1 MFRKRSIDVLTAADR
16 LGQGIALIDVRTKDE
31 WRDGHVSGAVRVS
44 LASLPNRKDSLQ
56 RQYADRYVMVICR
69 SGSRSAHAVNV
80 LRDMGIPALNVKGG
94 INAWKRKGLPVK
106 RGS

>member
-1 MFRKRSIDVLTAADR
+1 MFGKRSVDVLSAADR
-16 LGQGIALIDVRTKDE
+16 LGQGTVLIDVRTKDE
-31 WRDGHVSGAVRVS
+31 WRQGHVAGAVRVS
-44 LASLPNRKDSLQ
+44 LESLGNRKESLQ
-56 RQYADRYVMVICR
+56 RQYTDRDVMVMCR

-106 RGS
+106 RGT